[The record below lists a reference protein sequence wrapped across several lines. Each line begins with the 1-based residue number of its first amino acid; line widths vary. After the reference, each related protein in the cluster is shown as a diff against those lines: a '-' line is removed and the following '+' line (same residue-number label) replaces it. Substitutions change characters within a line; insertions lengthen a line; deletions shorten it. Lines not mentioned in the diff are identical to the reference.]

1 MQPKSRG
8 GQDSWEN
15 LVACCLACNNE
26 KGDRTP
32 QEMGWRLRFRP
43 KIPHGSSWVVRGIE
57 RPQAEWDEY
66 LVAA

>member
-1 MQPKSRG
+1 M
-8 GQDSWEN
+8 EN
-15 LVACCLACNNE
+15 LVACCLACNNM

-43 KIPHGSSWVVRGIE
+43 KAPHGASWVVRGIE
-57 RPQAEWDEY
+57 RPLSEWDEY